1 MPKYHQKG
9 NQRFSRRSNRSR
21 QPAPVVIGADPRLKR
36 VFAQIGQPPSTD
48 FVPDPFQTKALT
60 AISET
65 DCLVTAPTGA
75 GKTWIAQEAIDSC
88 LKKGQKAWYACPL
101 KALSNSKYIEFSRT
115 FGQDS
120 VGILTGDRKENS
132 NASIIVGTTEIL
144 RNQLYDAMHQ
154 GQTLGVDL
162 VILDEAH
169 YMADPD
175 RGVVWEEVMI
185 YLPSRVA
192 LLMLSAT
199 IQNANRIAAWL
210 GAIRQKECRVIKETH
225 RPVPLYPLFLHP
237 GGTLFPLLNETGKKG
252 ALQLD
257 KKVVRYV
264 TASKKRSSGHL
275 GRRPFYDDIL
285 KVLDRYRLLPAIFFL
300 KSRKDC
306 DKALL
311 RCAKGP
317 MLPQERQRKLAV
329 QIGMLLE
336 NSPMLS
342 EHRQLYF
349 LRKFGVAA
357 HHGGQLPAW
366 KLLVEKLMS
375 RRLLKAV
382 FATSTVA
389 AGVNFPARTIAMVN
403 SDRFNGTEF
412 APLTATEFH
421 QMTGRAG
428 RRGMDQIGFALIL
441 PDRHMDVRRV
451 ADLIDAP
458 PGAIESQIRVNFS
471 MVLNLLLSHSPDQI
485 KELLARSFLAWQLDR
500 RRKKVSGVD
509 LLVRDFERHLNF
521 LAQHGFAEPGGRPT
535 ADGRW
540 AARLRMDQPLIVAE
554 GLRIG
559 SLPDKDPTLLAA
571 VMGALVYDREP
582 NDRLRFDPGSK
593 AVGRAVTSFEKS
605 LQPFMA
611 AMEKKGFGVRAM
623 QIRPAALIEAWAHGE
638 EWEVAC
644 RRFAFAEGDAAA
656 LMVRTA
662 DHLRHIRQLKE
673 EFPQIAQLAG
683 EAIEKI
689 LKPPVVD
696 PAEDYST

>member
-1 MPKYHQKG
+1 MSKYKQRDSR
-9 NQRFSRRSNRSR
+9 RFSRSSNRSR
-21 QPAPVVIGADPRLKR
+21 QPKSVAIGADRRLKK
-36 VFAQIGQPPSTD
+36 VFAQIGRPTAQPFS
-48 FVPDPFQTKALT
+48 PDPFQTEALA
-60 AISET
+60 AIDKT

-75 GKTWIAQEAIDSC
+75 GKTWIAEEAIARC

-101 KALSNSKYIEFSRT
+101 KALSNSKFIEFSRT
-115 FGQDS
+115 FGAKS
-120 VGILTGDRKENS
+120 VGILTGDHKENS
-132 NASIIVGTTEIL
+132 DAPVIVGTTEIL

-154 GQTLGVDL
+154 GQTLDVDL

-169 YMADPD
+169 YMGDAD

-225 RPVPLYPLFLHP
+225 RPVPLFPLFLHP
-237 GGTLFPLLNETGKKG
+237 GGTLFPLINETGKKG
-252 ALQLD
+252 VQQLD
-257 KKVVRYV
+257 KKVVQFV
-264 TASKKRSSGHL
+264 AAAKKSRKHMG
-275 GRRPFYDDIL
+275 GRPLFDETLR
-285 KVLDRYRLLPAIFFL
+285 VLDRYRLLPAIFFL
-300 KSRKDC
+300 KSRADC
-306 DKALL
+306 DKALI
-311 RCAKGP
+311 RCAKGQI
-317 MLPQERQRKLAV
+317 LPSEHQNKLAE
-329 QIGMLLE
+329 QIAVLLE
-336 NSPMLS
+336 NKPMLA

-375 RRLLKAV
+375 QRLLKAV

-389 AGVNFPARTIAMVN
+389 AGVNFPARTIAMLN

-428 RRGMDQIGFALIL
+428 RRGMDKIGFALIL
-441 PDRHMDVRRV
+441 PGRHMDVRSV
-451 ADLIDAP
+451 AELIHAP
-458 PGAIESQIRVNFS
+458 PGAIESQSRINFS
-471 MVLNLLLSHSPDQI
+471 MVLNLLLSHSPEQI
-485 KELLARSFLAWQLDR
+485 KELLGRSFLAWQLDR

-509 LLVRDFERHLNF
+509 LLVRDFERHLKF
-521 LAQHGFAEPGGRPT
+521 LAQHGFAEPDGQPT

-540 AARLRMDQPLIVAE
+540 AARLRVDQPLIVAE

-559 SLPDKDPTLLAA
+559 SLPDKDPILLAA
-571 VMGALVYDREP
+571 VMAALVYDREP
-582 NDRLRFDPGSK
+582 NDRLRFDSASE
-593 AVGRAVTSFEKS
+593 AVSRAVSAFQKS

-611 AMEKKGFGVRAM
+611 AMGKKGFAVRVM
-623 QIRPAALIEAWAHGE
+623 QTRPAALMEAWAQGE
-638 EWEVAC
+638 EWEVVC
-644 RRFAFAEGDAAA
+644 RRFAFAEGDAAS
-656 LMVRTA
+656 LIVRTA
-662 DHLRHIRQLKE
+662 DHLRHIRQLKD
-673 EFPQIAQLAG
+673 EFPKTAQLAND
-683 EAIEKI
+683 AIEKI

-696 PAEDYST
+696 PA

>member
-1 MPKYHQKG
+1 M
-9 NQRFSRRSNRSR
+9 
-21 QPAPVVIGADPRLKR
+21 VIGADRRLKK
-36 VFAQIGQPPSTD
+36 VFARIGLPAAKPFS
-48 FVPDPFQTKALT
+48 PDPYQTDALT

-65 DCLVTAPTGA
+65 DCLVAAPTGA
-75 GKTWIAQEAIDSC
+75 GKTWIAKEAIAQC
-88 LKKGQKAWYACPL
+88 LQKGQKAWYACPL
-101 KALSNSKYIEFSRT
+101 KALSNSKFIEFSQN
-115 FGQDS
+115 FGSRS
-120 VGILTGDRKENS
+120 VGILTGDRKENGD
-132 NASIIVGTTEIL
+132 APVVVGTTEIL

-154 GQTLGVDL
+154 GQTIDVDL

-169 YMADPD
+169 YMGDPD

-210 GAIRQKECRVIKETH
+210 GAIRQKECRVVKEIH
-225 RPVPLYPLFLHP
+225 RPVPLFPLFLHP
-237 GGTLFPLLNETGKKG
+237 GGTMFPLVNETGKKG
-252 ALQLD
+252 LQQLD

-264 TASKKRSSGHL
+264 TATKKRSRDRMDH
-275 GRRPFYDDIL
+275 RPLYDDIL
-285 KVLDRYRLLPAIFFL
+285 RVLDRYRLLPAIFFL
-300 KSRKDC
+300 KSRADC
-306 DKALL
+306 DKALI
-311 RCAKGP
+311 RCAKGQ
-317 MLPQERQRKLAV
+317 MLPAERQKKLAEKIAV
-329 QIGMLLE
+329 LLGNKSMLA
-336 NSPMLS
+336 
-342 EHRQLYF
+342 EHRQLFF

-375 RRLLKAV
+375 QRLLKAV

-389 AGVNFPARTIAMVN
+389 AGVNFPARTIAMLN

-428 RRGMDQIGFALIL
+428 RRGMDKIGFALVL
-441 PDRHMDVRRV
+441 PGRHMDVRRV

-458 PGAIESQIRVNFS
+458 PGAIESQIRINFS
-471 MVLNLLLSHSPDQI
+471 MVLNLLLSHSPEQI
-485 KELLARSFLAWQLDR
+485 KELLTRSFFAWQLAR
-500 RRKKVSGVD
+500 RRKKVSGMDV
-509 LLVRDFERHLNF
+509 LVRDFERHLKF
-521 LAQHGFAEPGGRPT
+521 LVQHGFSEPDGTPT
-535 ADGRW
+535 TDGRW

-559 SLPDKDPTLLAA
+559 SLPDKDPVLLAA
-571 VMGALVYDREP
+571 VMAALVYDREP
-582 NDRLRFDPGSK
+582 NDRLRFDSGSE
-593 AVGRAVTSFEKS
+593 AVSRTVNAFQKS
-605 LQPFMA
+605 LRPFMA
-611 AMEKKGFGVRAM
+611 AMNKKGFTVRTM
-623 QIRPAALIEAWAHGE
+623 QIRPSALVEAWANGE

-644 RRFAFAEGDAAA
+644 RRFAFAEGDAAS

-673 EFPQIAQLAG
+673 EFPLMAKLADD
-683 EAIEKI
+683 AIVEI

-696 PAEDYST
+696 PT